1 MNDKRVRPMNPISI
15 WKYRLSSRLQAF
27 ALVTAMALMLAF
39 TGKLLGGTTMALTV
53 FTAVIVLYL
62 VQPVLTPRLMLR
74 VQGGRPLA
82 APEAPELH
90 RIVRE
95 LAHRAQLPRPPQL
108 YYLPGGVMNAFTMGT
123 GRHAIIGV
131 THALLRHL
139 DRQEVAAVLA
149 HEMAHIK
156 NDDTRV
162 MGFAALLSQ
171 LIQGMSLF
179 GQLLLIIN
187 LPLIL
192 AGHHFLSIS
201 GLLMLILAPYG
212 GLLLQLALSR
222 SREYRADMEAAA
234 LLATAQPLAT
244 ALVKIE
250 HHNRLLQRRFW
261 QWPLAA
267 TDRNALLRS
276 HPSTRERVRRLMT
289 MQAEGRMP
297 TAWPNRS
304 AALRP
309 RYRPSHARTRLQDC
323 REYGYCH

>member
-1 MNDKRVRPMNPISI
+1 
-15 WKYRLSSRLQAF
+15 
-27 ALVTAMALMLAF
+27 MALMLAF

-62 VQPVLTPRLMLR
+62 VQPFLTPRLMLR

-123 GRHAIIGV
+123 GRHAVIGV
-131 THALLRHL
+131 TDALLRHL

-162 MGFAALLSQ
+162 MGFAGLLSQ

-179 GQLLLIIN
+179 GQLLLIVN

-192 AGHHFLSIS
+192 AGHHFLSMN
-201 GLLMLILAPYG
+201 GLPMLILAPYA
-212 GLLLQLALSR
+212 GLLLQMALSR

-234 LLATAQPLAT
+234 LLETAQPLAT
-244 ALVKIE
+244 ALTKIE
-250 HHNRLLQRRFW
+250 HRNRLLQRRFFR
-261 QWPLAA
+261 WPLPAPLK
-267 TDRNALLRS
+267 DSLLRS
-276 HPSTRERVRRLMT
+276 HPPTRERVRRLMA
-289 MQAEGRMP
+289 MQAENRMP
-297 TAWPNRS
+297 VPIPNRPE
-304 AALRP
+304 ALR
-309 RYRPSHARTRLQDC
+309 RPFPQARLDPC
-323 REYGYCH
+323 RTYGYCP